1 VILPCLHQHTYLTG
15 EGKNDLFITT
25 PWQEDIY
32 NVHVRAKS
40 NRGEERLE
48 FKFCRE
54 EKIVLVRLHCMPE
67 MTNGAVRTCRYPACA
82 ACARTS
88 CTASES
94 RGVSEM
100 CMCSLCA
107 LSAWYAASES
117 GTRSL
122 RSLLLWSESEN
133 RNMSC
138 SGELV
143 VGRTWTHYRSGR

>member
-1 VILPCLHQHTYLTG
+1 VILPRLHQHIYLTG

-67 MTNGAVRTCRYPACA
+67 MTNVQVPGLCCMRSNELYCFGKSR
-82 ACARTS
+82 
-88 CTASES
+88 SE
-94 RGVSEM
+94 
-100 CMCSLCA
+100 
-107 LSAWYAASES
+107 
-117 GTRSL
+117 
-122 RSLLLWSESEN
+122 
-133 RNMSC
+133 
-138 SGELV
+138 
-143 VGRTWTHYRSGR
+143 